1 MSNMGV
7 EVMEFSVPDQTTRYQ
22 VLSQEKIAT
31 IFPNGYGLVRF
42 RTEIEVLEPDFAGP
56 VHYFGLSKFSPKG
69 KNLGSIKD
77 LCAVPFTR
85 VPEDAFLNYRLL
97 SGPSD
102 QSRMRP
108 TELASQGG
116 EEERIRVVLFE
127 ISPPCSPHD
136 KLLYAW
142 EWGFPKLYETAPGK
156 SDDSSFRCIVRFR
169 KLAIE
174 LRFAHRDLLAKQEF
188 SSPPSLKVV
197 RHGESELPP
206 LHSEPK
212 DELEYIAYRWELGG
226 ADPGDLFYC
235 SWKNL

>member
-1 MSNMGV
+1 
-7 EVMEFSVPDQTTRYQ
+7 MEFGVPDQTTRYE

-42 RTEIEVLEPDFAGP
+42 RTEIKVLEPGFAGP
-56 VHYFGLSKFSPKG
+56 VHYFGLSKSVPRD
-69 KNLGSIKD
+69 KNLASIKD
-77 LCAVPFTR
+77 LCRVPFTS
-85 VPEDAFLNYRLL
+85 VPEKAFLNYRLL
-97 SGPSD
+97 RSPSD
-102 QSRMRP
+102 QSRMMP

-116 EEERIRVVLFE
+116 EEERIRAVLFE
-127 ISPPCSPHD
+127 ISPPCSPGD
-136 KLLYAW
+136 KLLYTW
-142 EWGFPKLYETAPGK
+142 EWGFPKLYKTASGE

-174 LRFAHRDLLAKQEF
+174 IRFVYKDLLTKQEF

-212 DELEYIAYRWELGG
+212 DELEYVAYRWKFGG
-226 ADPGDLFYC
+226 ANPSDLFYC